1 MIKRTGRKFY
11 RHNSGFRYA
20 GEYELL
26 ETDRSVDIQLEG
38 YNSYGYLLIDLT
50 TGFMLAVPDFI
61 FNNTFKEVNK

>member
-11 RHNSGFRYA
+11 RHNSGIRYA

-26 ETDRSVDIQLEG
+26 ETDVSVDVQQEE
-38 YNSYGYLLIDLT
+38 YTSYGYLLIDLFT
-50 TGFMLAVPDFI
+50 NHIIAVPDFI